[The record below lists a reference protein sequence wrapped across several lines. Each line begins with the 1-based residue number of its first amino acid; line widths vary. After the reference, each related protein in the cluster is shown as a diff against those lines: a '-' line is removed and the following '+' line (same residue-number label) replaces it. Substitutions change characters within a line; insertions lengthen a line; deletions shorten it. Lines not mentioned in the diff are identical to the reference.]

1 LPGLELGL
9 VFPRLNHTVALL
21 DYTEPRQNKLKNLLV
36 KTLIG
41 AFSQTVVKV
50 TYMRRIRV
58 SEKHC
63 GAILGRERWW
73 NAAEYSSFV
82 LKLE

>member
-1 LPGLELGL
+1 
-9 VFPRLNHTVALL
+9 
-21 DYTEPRQNKLKNLLV
+21 
-36 KTLIG
+36 
-41 AFSQTVVKV
+41 
-50 TYMRRIRV
+50 MRRIRV

-63 GAILGRERWW
+63 GAILCRERWW